1 VIYGGFI
8 MSSTIE
14 QTKVNTR
21 GIILNSVP
29 KKGGKYSAKMLRVL
43 KKNFLDLQI
52 DDMFDEE
59 ELSKYARFYLEEMI
73 FLGKREVQKKNP
85 NGKHYFLTISKFPYV
100 RVRKNRRNVT
110 NMIVEGRIDSY
121 HKAIKVV
128 GSLSKPSKIP
138 TYGYALP
145 ISTCNNGSKLYL
157 EENTSCNCC
166 YGFNGWYSQSWVKI
180 AMEKRSIAI
189 FHQDWVDAMVY
200 LIKYHEMKEFRW
212 HDTGDI
218 VSEEHLSNIINV
230 CFRTKD
236 TTHWLPTQENEV
248 VETYWN
254 NHGKVPLIKSIPN
267 LKIRLSA
274 KHINELPDLKF
285 AEKVGVLTSMVSDGT
300 KNISFNCIASFQN
313 NKCKDCRKC
322 WTDEPMIV
330 YRKH

>member
-1 VIYGGFI
+1 

-14 QTKVNTR
+14 QPKVNTR
-21 GIILNSVP
+21 GIILSKIP
-29 KKGGKYSAKMLRVL
+29 KKGGKYSTKMLRVL
-43 KKNFLDLQI
+43 KKIFIDLKI
-52 DDMFDEE
+52 EDRFDEE

-73 FLGKREVQKKNP
+73 FLGKREIGKKNP
-85 NGKHYFLTISKFPYV
+85 NGNHYFMTISEFPYV
-100 RVRKNRRNVT
+100 RIRKNRRNQK
-110 NMIVEGRIDSY
+110 NMIVEGNIDSY
-121 HKAIKVV
+121 HKAIKVI

-145 ISTCNNGSKLYL
+145 VSTCNNGSKLHL
-157 EENTSCNCC
+157 EENTSCSCC

-212 HDTGDI
+212 HDTGDL
-218 VSEEHLSNIINV
+218 VSVEHLSKIV
-230 CFRTKD
+230 CVAMKTRD
-236 TTHWLPTQENEV
+236 TVHWLPTQEKEV
-248 VETYWN
+248 LEEYWKSR
-254 NHGKVPLIKSIPN
+254 GKIPLRKFVPN

-274 KHINELPDLKF
+274 IHINEFPDFKF
-285 AEKVGVLTSMVSDGT
+285 AEKIGVLTSMVSDGT
-300 KNISFNCIASFQN
+300 SNVTFNCIASFQN